1 MLLTKMTLIA
11 LVTSATALIFTAPV
25 QAAMDS
31 YIETALVSVC
41 KASATNKL
49 HKFHSAKK
57 AHRLSSKTIAMK
69 VSCNGQDISSYAL
82 SQGANKTAAHLDDA
96 VGDVSIA
103 EIAAVK
109 RVNVNFEG

>member
-1 MLLTKMTLIA
+1 
-11 LVTSATALIFTAPV
+11 
-25 QAAMDS
+25 
-31 YIETALVSVC
+31 
-41 KASATNKL
+41 
-49 HKFHSAKK
+49 
-57 AHRLSSKTIAMK
+57 MK

-103 EIAAVK
+103 EMAAVK